1 MDLLTSLQG
10 GNISTGRNIPEDQSR
25 TIQIQLQLQQ
35 FNALLQ
41 AQPNWLGHRG
51 GAAAIDTLLLN
62 GATLEALEF
71 HRGAIQEHLR
81 HLRVEHGLTISEDG
95 GIFRFTQ
102 PAL

>member
-1 MDLLTSLQG
+1 M
-10 GNISTGRNIPEDQSR
+10 STGRSIPEDQAR
-25 TIQIQLQLQQ
+25 TMQIQVQLHQ

-71 HRGAIQEHLR
+71 HRGAVQEHLR
-81 HLRVEHGLTISEDG
+81 HLRVEHGLTIFEDN